1 MTDSTTPISYKQT
14 EKNTPPLDLIQLQK
28 NILSYINSLK
38 NLIESQTELS
48 KNAEITDIFNNINST
63 LESII
68 NEKNSVYI
76 SQYESSLRNNEQT
89 IRILY
94 GNLLNEKLLR
104 EILEEKILVL
114 LQKQTEYELVK
125 EKTGVFVS
133 EGKIICNER
142 KDNEILI
149 LRTENSTLKSVIND
163 KETQINKLNEK
174 IAEINNE
181 LKKFTKSSST
191 NINININDN
200 INRPNSVS
208 KRVSRTNNSTGNG
221 QCITINKSSNK
232 KIFFNTI
239 YSPPN
244 CYSQKDININ
254 NFNSTTKNFYKSY
267 HMNSKLFQKIKN
279 IKHLD
284 ESRESNIQM
293 KSITPINHNN
303 KNNTSIENSKLISVN
318 KTKSICN
325 NNSRNHFIKK
335 KNKNSSCENI
345 PMTNNN
351 NHNYSVIN
359 NNNNGTRIL
368 LQKRSQPIHEFNSYK
383 ILNTKRTNK
392 EQKEYSSNVNNACKN
407 NINSGAPL
415 YTSRKKENGTKNN
428 ERNSLKIKNGV
439 ISGKCNSGVKRKK
452 FIKNEGS
459 GSKKNFNTVFQKTSA
474 DGFKKNNI

>member
-1 MTDSTTPISYKQT
+1 MTDSTTAISYKHT
-14 EKNTPPLDLIQLQK
+14 EKNTSPLDITQLQK
-28 NILSYINSLK
+28 NIVSYINSLK
-38 NLIESQTELS
+38 KIIELKIELS
-48 KNAEITDIFNNINST
+48 KNSEISDIINNINST
-63 LESII
+63 VDTII
-68 NEKNSVYI
+68 NEKNSDLI
-76 SQYESSLRNNEQT
+76 SQYESTLKHNEQT

-104 EILEEKILVL
+104 EILEEKIMVL
-114 LQKQTEYELVK
+114 LQKQTEYKLVK

-133 EGKIICNER
+133 DGKIVCNER

-149 LRTENSTLKSVIND
+149 LRTENSTLKNVIND
-163 KETQINKLNEK
+163 KENQINKLNEK
-174 IAEINNE
+174 INEINNE
-181 LKKFTKSSST
+181 LKKFTKSNT

-200 INRPNSVS
+200 VNRPASIS
-208 KRVSRTNNSTGNG
+208 KKMSHTNNG

-392 EQKEYSSNVNNACKN
+392 EQKEYSTNVNNACKN

>member
-1 MTDSTTPISYKQT
+1 MTESTKPISYKQT
-14 EKNTPPLDLIQLQK
+14 EKNTPSLDLNQLQK
-28 NILSYINSLK
+28 NLLSYINSLK
-38 NLIESQTELS
+38 TIIEPQIELS
-48 KNAEITDIFNNINST
+48 QNSEITDIFNNINTT

-68 NEKNSVYI
+68 NEKNSVFI
-76 SQYESSLRNNEQT
+76 SQYESALRNNEHT

-104 EILEEKILVL
+104 EILEEKIMVL

-133 EGKIICNER
+133 DGKLVCNER

-163 KETQINKLNEK
+163 KESQINKLNEK

-181 LKKFTKSSST
+181 LKKFTKSNT

-200 INRPNSVS
+200 MNRPASIS
-208 KRVSRTNNSTGNG
+208 KKISRTNNNNNSGHSG

-244 CYSQKDININ
+244 CFSQKDITIN
-254 NFNSTTKNFYKSY
+254 NFNSSTKNFYKTY

-284 ESRESNIQM
+284 ESRESNLQM
-293 KSITPINHNN
+293 KSVTPVNQNN
-303 KNNTSIENSKLISVN
+303 NSSTIENSKFISVN
-318 KTKSICN
+318 KMKSICN

-345 PMTNNN
+345 PINNN
-351 NHNYSVIN
+351 NYSVIN

-368 LQKRSQPIHEFNSYK
+368 LQKRSQPMHEFNSYK
-383 ILNTKRTNK
+383 ILNTNRTNR
-392 EQKEYSSNVNNACKN
+392 EQKEYTTNVNNICKN
-407 NINSGAPL
+407 INISSGPSN
-415 YTSRKKENGTKNN
+415 YTSRKKENG
-428 ERNSLKIKNGV
+428 IKNEEKSNLRIKSGV

-452 FIKNEGS
+452 FIKNEGG
-459 GSKKNFNTVFQKTSA
+459 GSKENFNIIFQKTA
-474 DGFKKNNI
+474 VDGFKKNNI